1 MRKKSYFLLWK
12 FCFKLFFNF
21 VEILDIYGK
30 GMVGGSGD
38 DFYGSGSGFYVIEGF
53 GMEGSGFMEKSGD
66 GSDGDDEDFNKF
78 YRLIYE

>member
-1 MRKKSYFLLWK
+1 
-12 FCFKLFFNF
+12 
-21 VEILDIYGK
+21 
-30 GMVGGSGD
+30 MVGGSGD